1 MLYTQKD
8 CFTTT
13 VREIKIT
20 DLIEYSINL
29 LPNIKLVKSTLLRY
43 TAEEREF
50 TNYIFPKLKDA
61 RIIIRRSSPQG
72 HRTKFPLKKKGSPL
86 LRVVYNFILV
96 NTFTIKLGYPT
107 YHLKEVVNTL
117 IKVKFY
123 YFFSTN
129 AVNRYQTITIRV
141 EDRNQTRFLILNG

>member
-13 VREIKIT
+13 VREIKTT
-20 DLIEYSINL
+20 DLIEYSIDL

-43 TAEEREF
+43 TVEEREF
-50 TNYIFPKLKDA
+50 ANRIFPKLKDT

-72 HRTKFPLKKKGSPL
+72 YRTKFPPKKKGSPL

-107 YHLKEVVNTL
+107 HHLKEVVNTL

-129 AVNRYQTITIRV
+129 AVNGYQAITIKV
-141 EDRNQTRFLILNG
+141 EDRNKTRFLILNG

>member
-13 VREIKIT
+13 VREI
-20 DLIEYSINL
+20 
-29 LPNIKLVKSTLLRY
+29 
-43 TAEEREF
+43 
-50 TNYIFPKLKDA
+50 
-61 RIIIRRSSPQG
+61 IIRRSSPQG
-72 HRTKFPLKKKGSPL
+72 YRTKFPLKKKGSPL

-141 EDRNQTRFLILNG
+141 EDRNQTRFLILNR